1 VFRFELARRSL
12 RNDRSRP
19 FPFADPITR
28 DFLFDFIPDYPP
40 IRTRKVAPGSGEAK
54 YIELPAIAF
63 CRTASRSAILEQIG
77 RLIDKE
83 CEARHIKLPT
93 APDGKRN
100 RPFSWLWVELLDRR
114 EILEEK
120 LSDSDRSTLTEA
132 RRAAAS
138 FGRQLR
144 ELVKQE
150 AQFEP

>member
-1 VFRFELARRSL
+1 
-12 RNDRSRP
+12 
-19 FPFADPITR
+19 
-28 DFLFDFIPDYPP
+28 
-40 IRTRKVAPGSGEAK
+40 
-54 YIELPAIAF
+54 
-63 CRTASRSAILEQIG
+63 
-77 RLIDKE
+77 
-83 CEARHIKLPT
+83 
-93 APDGKRN
+93 
-100 RPFSWLWVELLDRR
+100 VELLDRR